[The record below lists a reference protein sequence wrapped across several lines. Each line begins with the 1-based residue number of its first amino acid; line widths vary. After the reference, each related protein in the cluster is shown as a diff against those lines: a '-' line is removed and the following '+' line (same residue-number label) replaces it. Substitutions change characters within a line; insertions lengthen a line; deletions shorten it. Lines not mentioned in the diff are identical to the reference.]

1 MKIFKIMILAFV
13 AMSSFI
19 SCDQHECVEVDY
31 SNDLVGVWTCLEA
44 DCAEALVIKAD
55 GSVVSTGVENG
66 TSWKSVKGNVVV
78 TNNKI
83 TMTFED
89 DDNFEGRF
97 DLIPGQSFSL
107 VDGQTGERDTYM
119 YCTADFSDEIV
130 GMWVCNDGPSETDN
144 DMIVQ
149 TYQND
154 GYCIKTG
161 YSDADNNFV
170 LNYKSGYT
178 VVGDLLFVERS
189 ANGQTLYDASRITYN
204 PNAISLGDIMTL
216 KGYIYN
222 STKPVETAATFLRV
236 MQTLDFAGK
245 KYDYSSNY
253 VSNGKGDDKQI
264 DFIGYSFNFSKMD
277 GATVDRMLQSFGFA
291 VEFPDANTIKYNCK
305 FNGQALVLEAP
316 IAVDGNKVTV
326 KMSERNTAFR
336 DVDLYMLQDAAA
348 SQLHIY
354 MHTSAFINFFG
365 NMKNTVL
372 AQNGKLDLTDPV
384 AVKNEY
390 DRVLD
395 VVESINL
402 SIVMKAIR

>member
-130 GMWVCNDGPSETDN
+130 GMWVCTDGPGETEN
-144 DMIVQ
+144 DMIIQ

-161 YSDADNNFV
+161 YSDADNKFI
-170 LNYKSGYT
+170 LNTKYGYT

-189 ANGQTLYDASRITYN
+189 ANGQTLYDASRIMYN

-236 MQTLDFAGK
+236 MQTLDLAGK

-253 VSNGKGDDKQI
+253 VSNVKGDDKQI

-291 VEFPDANTIKYNCK
+291 VEFPDTNTIKYNCK

-326 KMSERNTAFR
+326 KMSERNAAFR
-336 DVDLYMLQDAAA
+336 DVDLYMLQDSAAN
-348 SQLHIY
+348 QLHIY

-372 AQNGKLDLTDPV
+372 AQNGKLDLTDPA